1 MAALQTFEWFVQ
13 QFWPNPDE
21 TTKKTIQRHRDHLL
35 KLRNENE
42 RLRYVEELMH
52 EAREMKRRKA
62 S

>member
-1 MAALQTFEWFVQ
+1 MAAVQTFEWFVQ

-21 TTKKTIQRHRDHLL
+21 ATKKAIQRHRDYLL
-35 KLRNENE
+35 KLRSENE

-52 EAREMKRRKA
+52 EAQEMKKRKA